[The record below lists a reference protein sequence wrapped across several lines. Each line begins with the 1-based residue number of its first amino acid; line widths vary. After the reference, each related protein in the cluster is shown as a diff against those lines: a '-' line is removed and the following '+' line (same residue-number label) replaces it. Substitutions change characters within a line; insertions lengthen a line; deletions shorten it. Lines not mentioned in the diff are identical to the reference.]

1 MMARFL
7 AALACAGLL
16 AAQRSPVE
24 AAWDLVAKGERAK
37 AVGVLEGI
45 IGANPRDG
53 EARLLLGSILA
64 EDGKG
69 PEAIA
74 QLGEAVRL
82 LPRSPL
88 AHNALGEAFSA
99 SGEMTAA
106 RGEFE
111 KAVAL
116 DPGFAQAHSNLGM
129 ILAQQGQPA
138 PAAEHL
144 ERAIRL
150 FGNTPDAAH
159 PHYLRA
165 KIYAEQN
172 EAGKAAGELQA
183 AVSLRPDFAEA
194 WSDLGEARN
203 ALLDD
208 AGAFAAFRRSVELDP
223 ENAISRNR
231 LGAEYLRQG
240 NAHEAVPHLREAFR
254 LDPKD
259 QSTLYRLQLAL
270 RQDGQPEEAGRI
282 KEKLTALLRE
292 IDRESRD
299 AFTALKLN
307 NDGAALEKTG
317 NLRGALEKYRAAVAL
332 DPTHVGIRMN
342 FGVALLRLG
351 RWKEGLSEL
360 REAVR
365 RDPRNALAKAAL
377 DDALEQAPAE
387 FGGKNKPA
395 PRRQSGPPR

>member
-16 AAQRSPVE
+16 VAQRSPVE
-24 AAWDLVAKGERAK
+24 AAWDLLAKGERAQ
-37 AVGVLEGI
+37 AVRVLEGI

-129 ILAQQGQPA
+129 ILAQQGE
-138 PAAEHL
+138 PAAAAKHL
-144 ERAIRL
+144 ERAIGL
-150 FGNTPDAAH
+150 FGDTPDAAH

-165 KIYAEQN
+165 KIYAEQD
-172 EAGKAAGELQA
+172 EAGKAAAELQA

-223 ENAISRNR
+223 ENAISRDR

-240 NAHEAVPHLREAFR
+240 KAHEAVLHLREAFR
-254 LDPKD
+254 LDPKN

-270 RQDGQPEEAGRI
+270 RQDGQLEEAGRI

-299 AFTALKLN
+299 AFKALQLN
-307 NDGAALEKTG
+307 NEGAELEKKG
-317 NLRGALEKYRAAVAL
+317 DRRGALEKYRGAVAL
-332 DPTHVGIRMN
+332 DPTHIGIRMN
-342 FGVALLRLG
+342 FAVALLRLG
-351 RWKEGLSEL
+351 QWKEGLSEL

-377 DDALEQAPAE
+377 DDALKQAPAE
-387 FGGKNKPA
+387 FGGKKKPT
-395 PRRQSGPPR
+395 PRPESEPAR